1 MVDSEEHKGGKTSP
15 LEAKEDNGRAPNQ
28 DTPSFSEN
36 VDIIINIV
44 KDNIV
49 INAIIITI
57 AIIIMVKVSVA
68 ISGVAAVVVASGQA
82 AHVSSSI
89 TRVIVII
96 VIVVIVVIVIIIIT
110 VIIIIIVIVTIFISF
125 VIIANITVAIILC
138 GYHKGKMCRNML
150 PSNPYFHNNYNSH
163 CIHNSHSSRVLT
175 SDQDQRGR

>member
-49 INAIIITI
+49 IIITI

-110 VIIIIIVIVTIFISF
+110 VIIIIIVIVTIFIFF

-138 GYHKGKMCRNML
+138 GYHKGKPCRNML

>member
-96 VIVVIVVIVIIIIT
+96 VIVVIVVIVIT

-138 GYHKGKMCRNML
+138 GYHKGKTCRNML

-163 CIHNSHSSRVLT
+163 SSRVLT
-175 SDQDQRGR
+175 RTQEVDSTY